1 MQKCKLCISPC
12 ASSLTI
18 LVMAICYSL
27 WIKVHSVA
35 GKLWSM
41 SPSLTSASKRDWK
54 SISGRW
60 GKECSPLLLKHH
72 LQHGLGEKNSRS
84 KSFLLDFQLE
94 FKEFSLRDHD
104 SVELPLSSPQGLEI
118 SHQHDFPRHTYLW
131 FDLLKG
137 LQNFYLPNRLEF
149 FPFSFFLTLLG
160 FYLKMLYF
168 PSYSG
173 IEHHKYWEGIKC
185 LGAVPGWNA
194 CVLFRCKSW
203 ALGHGSASIHKDT

>member
-94 FKEFSLRDHD
+94 FKEVSLRGHEP
-104 SVELPLSSPQGLEI
+104 VELPLSSPSGFGNFPSVWLSKTQLSVVWLTQVFVPNQLEVFL
-118 SHQHDFPRHTYLW
+118 SFS
-131 FDLLKG
+131 
-137 LQNFYLPNRLEF
+137 
-149 FPFSFFLTLLG
+149 PFELLLG
-160 FYLKMLYF
+160 FYLKMLSF
-168 PSYSG
+168 PFIFRRRTLWVLRWNVVS
-173 IEHHKYWEGIKC
+173 
-185 LGAVPGWNA
+185 LGRFWVNA
-194 CVLFRCKSW
+194 LNPW
-203 ALGHGSASIHKDT
+203 A